1 MLTCIYHP
9 LDHFRVVEQD
19 EAERLISSGVWF
31 DCPVKAKNYKKKVEE
46 DLKKQASVNQEKEEK
61 TKTSQSKDKPK
72 EKSNER

>member
-9 LDHFRVVEQD
+9 LDHYRVVEQD

-31 DCPVKAKNYKKKVEE
+31 DCPSKAKNYKKKVEE
-46 DLKKQASVNQEKEEK
+46 DIKLEKKALQEKEEK
-61 TKTSQSKDKPK
+61 PKTAAPKDKLQ